1 VPGLEQNTYLRLSL
15 SKLSIGYVDPL
26 WTIFIV
32 KDEDGI
38 PNLLFTGYQNTNA
51 QFSSIF
57 KTLERTTTSGLIVKA
72 AFTFAI

>member
-1 VPGLEQNTYLRLSL
+1 
-15 SKLSIGYVDPL
+15 
-26 WTIFIV
+26 V